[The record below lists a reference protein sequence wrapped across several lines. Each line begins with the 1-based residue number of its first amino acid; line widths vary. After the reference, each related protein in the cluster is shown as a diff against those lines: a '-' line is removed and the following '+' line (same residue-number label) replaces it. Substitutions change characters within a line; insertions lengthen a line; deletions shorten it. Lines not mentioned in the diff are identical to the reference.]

1 MDDNVQAFWK
11 SFLEGQPGDPPP
23 ETYSAWSFGNTPEMA
38 DSLGDLALKGIKSAT
53 TSLAWIYEKF
63 PDEKMPVVGEYSII
77 LDSAKQPL
85 CIVKTSSVTTRKFS
99 EIDEEYAR
107 TEGEG
112 DGSLKYWKDVHW
124 RYFLG
129 ECKLVEREPHE
140 DMPVV
145 CEIFEVV
152 YPPPSP
158 SARRKLRSINT
169 RLYV

>member
-1 MDDNVQAFWK
+1 
-11 SFLEGQPGDPPP
+11 
-23 ETYSAWSFGNTPEMA
+23 
-38 DSLGDLALKGIKSAT
+38 
-53 TSLAWIYEKF
+53 
-63 PDEKMPVVGEYSII
+63 MPVVGEYSII

-158 SARRKLRSINT
+158 SIRKNPSFKLVPPR
-169 RLYV
+169 